1 MRHLQER
8 RFCAIAQSARIWP
21 PTNPCCRSGAYAAK
35 IHRHE
40 GVPPTNVC
48 HCGAIAQ
55 SARIRP
61 PTDLCGRSAIY
72 CDETL
77 WDLIFGNLIV
87 ERVVALF
94 GAQQFQTD
102 LIRQA
107 DGYLARTRQP
117 ALMHPILVA
126 ARGADKARPALM

>member
-8 RFCAIAQSARIWP
+8 RFCAIAQSADILRTP
-21 PTNPCCRSGAYAAK
+21 VVGAAK

-40 GVPPTNVC
+40 GVPPT
-48 HCGAIAQ
+48 
-55 SARIRP
+55 
-61 PTDLCGRSAIY
+61 DLCGRSAIY
-72 CDETL
+72 CAIKSL
-77 WDLIFGNLIV
+77 KWDLIFGNLIV

-117 ALMHPILVA
+117 ALMHAILVA
-126 ARGADKARPALM
+126 ARGADKARPALMNHDAGIA